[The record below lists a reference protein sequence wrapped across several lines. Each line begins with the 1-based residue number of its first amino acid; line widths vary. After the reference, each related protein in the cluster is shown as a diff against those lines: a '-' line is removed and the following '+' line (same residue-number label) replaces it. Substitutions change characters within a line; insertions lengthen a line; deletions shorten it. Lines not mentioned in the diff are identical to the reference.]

1 MTVSVDPA
9 EMAHA
14 IEVAAWVGTM
24 VAMLV
29 IGLLVYLMVRPSR
42 RRRERRAAEIDAVQA
57 EEMLRLMERMEQRL
71 AVLERVVT
79 QDARQ
84 QDRILEAG
92 EARQYRRT
100 K

>member
-1 MTVSVDPA
+1 MTVSVNPA
-9 EMAHA
+9 EVAHA
-14 IEVAAWVGTM
+14 IEVASWVGTM

-42 RRRERRAAEIDAVQA
+42 RRRERRAAEDAVLA

-71 AVLERVVT
+71 TVLERVVT
-79 QDARQ
+79 HDASQ

>member
-1 MTVSVDPA
+1 MTIRMDAA
-9 EMAHA
+9 EVMTA
-14 IEVAAWVGTM
+14 IEVASWVGTL

-71 AVLERVVT
+71 TVLERVVT
-79 QDARQ
+79 HDAQQ

>member
-1 MTVSVDPA
+1 MTVSVDA
-9 EMAHA
+9 ADMVHA
-14 IEVAAWVGTM
+14 VEVASWVGTM
-24 VAMLV
+24 MAMLV
-29 IGLLVYLMVRPSR
+29 IFLLVYLMVRPSR

-71 AVLERVVT
+71 DVLERVVT
-79 QDARQ
+79 HDGEQ

>member
-1 MTVSVDPA
+1 MTISVD
-9 EMAHA
+9 AHEVATA
-14 IEVAAWVGTM
+14 IEVASWVGSL

-29 IGLLVYLMVRPSR
+29 IVLLVYLMVRPSR

-71 AVLERVVT
+71 DVLERVVT
-79 QDARQ
+79 HDATQ
-84 QDRILEAG
+84 QDRIMEAG
-92 EARQYRRT
+92 EARQHRRT

>member
-1 MTVSVDPA
+1 MTVSVDAA

-14 IEVAAWVGTM
+14 IEVASWVGTM
-24 VAMLV
+24 AAMLV
-29 IGLLVYLMVRPSR
+29 IFLLVYLMVRPSR

-71 AVLERVVT
+71 TVLERVVT
-79 QDARQ
+79 HDAKD